1 VSNHPGEARGVLPD
15 VSLPTQRHAVPG
27 SAVPASAAAAVRLPG
42 DWQLVRASGE
52 LDLAC
57 VPRLRAVLATSGS
70 RVVLDLR
77 GVTFLDA
84 SGLGVLVTA
93 SYRARRAGG
102 AVRLVGASSQVRR
115 VVTITSLDGVLGL
128 FDSMGDALVAEPA

>member
-1 VSNHPGEARGVLPD
+1 MSNHPGEARCVLPD
-15 VSLPTQRHAVPG
+15 VSLPAQRHAVH
-27 SAVPASAAAAVRLPG
+27 AVHRPAAAEARLPG

-52 LDLAC
+52 LDLAT

-102 AVRLVGASSQVRR
+102 AVRLVGACFQVRR
-115 VVTITSLDGVLGL
+115 VVTITRLDGVLGL
-128 FDSMGDALVAEPA
+128 FDSMRDALVPGPA